1 MDIDMD
7 TDLIMDMDDY
17 EISSILS
24 RTYGKVLNDMCID
37 KAPNTTEL
45 AVVLKNK
52 LKVAGRC

>member
-17 EISSILS
+17 HISSMLS

-37 KAPNTTEL
+37 KAPNSTEL
-45 AVVLKNK
+45 GVVLKNK
-52 LKVAGRC
+52 LKVL